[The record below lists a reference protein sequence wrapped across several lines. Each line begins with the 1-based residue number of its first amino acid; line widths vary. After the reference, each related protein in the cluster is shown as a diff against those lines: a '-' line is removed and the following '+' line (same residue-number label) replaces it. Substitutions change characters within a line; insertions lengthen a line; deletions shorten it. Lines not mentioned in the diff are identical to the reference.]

1 MEVLSI
7 NGVQI
12 QVQGIKELK
21 PGMTIQ
27 EASLKTKK
35 NGFDEIYFTI
45 DGKNYLAYGDS
56 LDLRE
61 LSKKKIPTITYNN
74 RNATLVAYENEMN
87 SVKEGIIQGSI
98 NGLKKTRDAIL
109 GAVSN
114 TVTSVGPTSFML
126 GAGAIGLTAYAMMR
140 SSANAS
146 SLATIGASSPL
157 GNVLKDI
164 LKNGSIG
171 ALKVITVAGAIGFGI
186 TAVAGAVGGVS
197 EALSTEKDLSTI
209 ASVTKD
215 GNETFGVVGT
225 PSTPPVNNNPPIN
238 NSPTQTPTQN
248 DGNQIMPSPI
258 IGPRIFSRPDMNSN
272 FNSVSGYLSSRN

>member
-1 MEVLSI
+1 MEVLTI

-27 EASLKTKK
+27 EATLKTKK
-35 NGFDEIYFTI
+35 NGFDEIYFTV
-45 DGKNYLAYGDS
+45 DGKNFLAYGDS
-56 LDLRE
+56 LNLKE
-61 LSKKKIPTITYNN
+61 LSKKQIANITYNN
-74 RNATLVAYENEMN
+74 KNANLVAYENEMN
-87 SVKEGIIQGSI
+87 SVGEGVIQGAI
-98 NGLKKTRDAIL
+98 NGLKKTKDAIL

-126 GAGAIGLTAYAMMR
+126 AGGAIGLTAYAMIKG
-140 SSANAS
+140 AGNATTM
-146 SLATIGASSPL
+146 ATIGASSPL

-186 TAVAGAVGGVS
+186 TAVAGAIGGVS
-197 EALSTEKDLSTI
+197 EALGTDKDLSSI
-209 ASVTKD
+209 AAVTKD
-215 GNETFGVVGT
+215 GNETFGIAGSPNST
-225 PSTPPVNNNPPIN
+225 PINNPPVNNNPAPN
-238 NSPTQTPTQN
+238 PPTN
-248 DGNQIMPSPI
+248 DNNQIMPSPI
-258 IGPRIFSRPDMNSN
+258 MGPRIFSRPEISNN